1 MVIAVNI
8 QGGLASVVSIN
19 MRATSTTLESEKRDL
34 CCHTYSARMTM
45 HDQTNMP

>member
-19 MRATSTTLESEKRDL
+19 MRGTSTTLEPEKRDL

-45 HDQTNMP
+45 HGQTNMP